1 VAETNRA
8 GRTTAAA
15 LAGERIVLLGRFAG
29 ASHRG
34 LASAIAEA
42 GGAVAPR
49 LGRGVTMVV
58 LAHEQARALF
68 GGDAALD
75 RLAGLPSRCALV
87 SEITLRRRLGLTPPA
102 PAEPRPF
109 DAEALCRL
117 AGLDP
122 DLVAGLD
129 LFDVL
134 DPVGGQYGYRDLVA
148 AREVVRLL
156 QAGSGLCEI
165 VEAAV
170 ALRRPGLRLS
180 EARLAGTADGGV
192 KRRVDGDVLDL
203 DGQYRLPLAEP
214 GETLDDV
221 LAGAEDAE
229 NAGDLAAAARLYRR
243 ASAMD
248 PHDPLAPFQ
257 LGNVLEAQGATAD
270 AAAAW
275 LTAVR
280 RVPEFAD
287 AWFNLAVLAEARGE
301 PDKAADLYRRALAR
315 DPEHSDAAYN
325 LGLML
330 ARRQDY
336 AAALPLLETFMRLEP
351 GAPELPVARRRAAEC
366 RLALRGAADGTG
378 EAERR

>member
-1 VAETNRA
+1 M
-8 GRTTAAA
+8 AAA
-15 LAGERIVLLGRFAG
+15 LAGERVVLLGRFAG
-29 ASHRG
+29 TSHRG
-34 LASAIAEA
+34 LASRIGTA
-42 GGAVAPR
+42 GGTLAPR
-49 LGRGVTMVV
+49 LGRGVTLVAV
-58 LAHEQARALF
+58 AHERARALF
-68 GGDAALD
+68 GGDRMLD
-75 RLAGLPSRCALV
+75 RLAVLPPGCALL
-87 SEITLRRRLGLTPPA
+87 SEIALRRRLGLAPAA

-109 DAEALCRL
+109 DAAALCRL

-122 DLVAGLD
+122 DLAPGLD

-134 DPVGGQYGYRDLVA
+134 DPDGGQYGYRDLVA

-156 QAGSGLCEI
+156 RAGSGLLDI
-165 VEAAV
+165 VEAAI
-170 ALRRPGLRLS
+170 ALRRHGLRLS
-180 EARLAGTADGGV
+180 EARLAGTADGAL

-203 DGQYRLPLAEP
+203 DGQYRLALAEP
-214 GETLDDV
+214 RETLDDV

-280 RVPEFAD
+280 RVPDFAD
-287 AWFNLAVLAEARGE
+287 AWFNLAVLAEAGGE
-301 PDKAADLYRRALAR
+301 PDKAAELYRQALRR

-336 AAALPLLETFMRLEP
+336 AGALPLLEAFMRLVP
-351 GAPELPVARRRAAEC
+351 TAPELPIARRRAAEC
-366 RLALRGAADGTG
+366 RLALRGTG
-378 EAERR
+378 GAERR